1 METYLYFRKFR
12 PVTHVHTVSS
22 GDVSNWANAGA
33 GSATTF
39 IEPTAATTLGTDD
52 IDSMTEVASVVV
64 KSAGSNSNVG
74 TNYSGGATVAE
85 EEVTLNLANVAV
97 TNSRF
102 VIDEASGTG
111 TTTKDTAD
119 GYTFIANDEITITFQ
134 QGLETSFMYPASGL
148 VGIEAT
154 ATGQTTLKFKSLKN
168 DGTID
173 PIIIE
178 HDNGKYEDIV
188 NGINAVINGDNY
200 GGITTIIDGSGGSLV
215 LAKELG
221 GLGIDGLKYT
231 PESGY

>member
-1 METYLYFRKFR
+1 
-12 PVTHVHTVSS
+12 
-22 GDVSNWANAGA
+22 
-33 GSATTF
+33 
-39 IEPTAATTLGTDD
+39 
-52 IDSMTEVASVVV
+52 MTEVASVVV